1 MAHTWIEAVDGK
13 VKCLPQI
20 PGYVGVPNSA
30 QDWLMPNHLNL
41 PLAGELLVVGGAEL
55 VALGLA
61 VVVDVFNV
69 VDASPGKHWLYQ
81 SFW

>member
-1 MAHTWIEAVDGK
+1 M
-13 VKCLPQI
+13 

-30 QDWLMPNHLNL
+30 QDWLIPNHLNL

-69 VDASPGKHWLYQ
+69 VDALPGKHWLYQ
-81 SFW
+81 SFE